1 MLPEHII
8 VEQMEEQM
16 LKVQMLPEQMLPKLK
31 TAWKMLFSQ
40 LLFEKNVVTTKDVLS
55 G

>member
-1 MLPEHII
+1 MLPEHTV

-31 TAWKMLFSQ
+31 TA
-40 LLFEKNVVTTKDVLS
+40 
-55 G
+55 